1 MTFIIIGTIWVVI
14 AIIYTTVWVMKFL
27 PNNKTSTVVNILAL
41 SAIWVLAPFLFIHD
55 VIAFI
60 SHVVNDIQLKRKLK
74 EREMNELKEREM
86 NEADRWE
93 DQREAMFEAWKR
105 KQEENGK

>member
-41 SAIWVLAPFLFIHD
+41 SAIWVLAPFLFMHD

-60 SHVVNDIQLKRKLK
+60 SHVVNDIQLKRK
-74 EREMNELKEREM
+74 LKEREM